1 MKVNVKFETKPDMD
15 KAKLVTS
22 LCRAIFLY
30 IALPEEITIKFSN
43 LGNNVYAETPLT
55 HLAKHII
62 HLNDKL
68 SLQEIIEPL
77 IHELVH
83 INQIHEKRLAVSRAG
98 NILWEDKVH
107 EVDQSRMSFK
117 EYRNLP
123 WELEAFY
130 KQKELLGKIL

>member
-1 MKVNVKFETKPDMD
+1 MKVNIEFETKPDID

-22 LCRAIFLY
+22 LCRAIFLH
-30 IALPEEITIKFSN
+30 ITLPKEITIKFLN

-62 HLNDKL
+62 HLSNKL
-68 SLQEIIEPL
+68 SLQELIEPL

-83 INQIHEKRLAVSRAG
+83 INQIYEKRLAVSRAG
-98 NILWEDKVH
+98 NILWEGKIYR
-107 EVDQSRMSFK
+107 VDQSRMTFK